1 MWKQTDSLI
10 KHANLL
16 DYVDMLDDEDEDVL
30 TFGEFK
36 NWVNSYDFKQH

>member
-1 MWKQTDSLI
+1 MFKQTDSLI

-30 TFGEFK
+30 TFGDFK
-36 NWVNSYDFKQH
+36 NWVNHYDFKQH